1 MRRFR
6 IPEVFPMRKIAALF
20 ALLMLTLPLA
30 ACPANDEEY
39 QRPRSGDQPVI
50 YDDQPPVGANN

>member
-1 MRRFR
+1 
-6 IPEVFPMRKIAALF
+6 MRKIAALF